1 MNGLGWSR
9 DNDAVRTFWVTC
21 TPQRRR
27 RTHSRSKLRPDEGIG
42 GVATEFGNEPQ
53 RRPDDRSD
61 STTTLGSGKRRTV
74 GTQRAEVTCFGDV
87 GLEGRCSARRILA
100 LLDRR
105 KDGPAPEEEEEV
117 TFLRTVSGRAPTHDF
132 RFHDS
137 RPR

>member
-1 MNGLGWSR
+1 MGLVGHVTMTLSGRSGSRARRSDDVAHTVGQNCDPTKGW
-9 DNDAVRTFWVTC
+9 
-21 TPQRRR
+21 
-27 RTHSRSKLRPDEGIG
+27 

-117 TFLRTVSGRAPTHDF
+117 TFLRTVSGRAPTHGF